1 MINVPKNGCGIIL
14 EIIFFGGGI
23 NFFAMVSIENGKV
36 EGGWGECAAPP
47 PQMHSQNMLLDSPAV
62 LFGTEHNL
70 RKYKAFIRRLL
81 TRTYLRA
88 RSEGFVD
95 EKLLTGC
102 C

>member
-1 MINVPKNGCGIIL
+1 M
-14 EIIFFGGGI
+14 
-23 NFFAMVSIENGKV
+23 ASIENGKV
-36 EGGWGECAAPP
+36 EGGLGGVRSAS

-62 LFGTEHNL
+62 FFGTEHNL

-95 EKLLTGC
+95 EKLLTGGC
-102 C
+102 